1 MHVGDEPVVVE
12 TVTIHRHLQFLF
24 NNTRSLLN
32 DGTIVDVRC
41 GFRLCLVVDKM
52 QGDGGGFLLRK
63 GDIQPLFQDVQCL
76 FSNLGF
82 FGIKLA
88 HLVKERQLDV
98 DVFAVALNGKINV
111 ICQREHH
118 VLPEL
123 VVHLLVGKVY
133 DLGGGFQHIFRDAVE
148 HGQLFLVHIVKGAVD
163 FGKWYIIGWLCETNA
178 FPEGYHLV
186 VAAVQTKGDVVID
199 VFNDLH
205 LPTTPIERK
214 NPKVHPYLQ
223 WIRESLRRVT
233 NLT

>member
-1 MHVGDEPVVVE
+1 M
-12 TVTIHRHLQFLF
+12 LMF
-24 NNTRSLLN
+24 
-32 DGTIVDVRC
+32 C
-41 GFRLCLVVDKM
+41 G
-52 QGDGGGFLLRK
+52 
-63 GDIQPLFQDVQCL
+63 
-76 FSNLGF
+76 S
-82 FGIKLA
+82 A
-88 HLVKERQLDV
+88 ER
-98 DVFAVALNGKINV
+98 KINV

-123 VVHLLVGKVY
+123 VIHLLVGKVY

-178 FPEGYHLV
+178 FPEGYNLV

-214 NPKVHPYLQ
+214 NRKFTP
-223 WIRESLRRVT
+223 IC
-233 NLT
+233 NG